1 MPLTP
6 EIARRLAKMRACSI
20 ATKNRRT
27 LRRLA
32 AEQKLADIL
41 PSIPA
46 PGMAYHVLSDGSI
59 DFSVF
64 ASHLL
69 KAFPFDSLL
78 ISGWV
83 SSAADI
89 DLLLNWVT
97 TGSVKKLRL
106 YLGEFADSRDPDLS
120 EKCWRTECAGQP
132 VNLVLARI
140 HAKLLIC
147 SNEAEGIYV
156 AMESSANLN
165 RNSRVE
171 QTVITR
177 DRDLH
182 DFYLEYFN
190 QELVPIR
197 SNPYL
202 KKNRAH
208 EQH

>member
-1 MPLTP
+1 MQLTP
-6 EIARRLAKMRACSI
+6 EITRRLARMRACSV

-32 AEQKLADIL
+32 AEQKLEDIL
-41 PSIPA
+41 PPIPA

-69 KAFPFDSLL
+69 KAFSFDSLL
-78 ISGWV
+78 ISSWV

-97 TGSVKKLRL
+97 TGAVKKLRL

-120 EKCWRTECAGQP
+120 EKCWRTEWAGQP
-132 VNLVLARI
+132 VSLTLARI
-140 HAKLLIC
+140 HAKLLLC
-147 SNEAEGIYV
+147 SNETQGVYI

-182 DFYLEYFN
+182 DFYLDYFDN
-190 QELVPIR
+190 ELVPIR
-197 SNPYL
+197 TNPYL
-202 KKNRAH
+202 KKRRP
-208 EQH
+208 

>member
-1 MPLTP
+1 MALTP
-6 EIARRLAKMRACSI
+6 DIAKRLARMKACAV

-41 PSIPA
+41 PPIPA

-69 KAFPFDSLL
+69 KAFPFDQLL
-78 ISGWV
+78 ISSWV
-83 SSAADI
+83 SSQSDI
-89 DLLLNWVT
+89 DLLLSWVS
-97 TGSVKKLRL
+97 TGAVKNLRL

-120 EKCWRTECAGQP
+120 EKCWRLEAEGQP
-132 VNLVLARI
+132 VSLVLARI
-140 HAKLLIC
+140 HAKLLLC
-147 SNEAEGIYV
+147 SNEAEGLYI

-171 QTVITR
+171 QTCIIR
-177 DRDLH
+177 NKDLY
-182 DFYLEYFN
+182 DFYSEYFET
-190 QELVPIR
+190 ELVAIR
-197 SNPYL
+197 TNPYL
-202 KKNRAH
+202 KKR
-208 EQH
+208 Q